1 MSHATLDI
9 ERARFN
15 MIEQQIRPWEVLD
28 QTVLDLLCVVK
39 REQFVPPAH
48 KSLAFVDMAIPLDVN
63 GSSTGEFMLEPRI
76 EARMLQELALRPDDH
91 VLEIGTGSGYMAA
104 LMAQR
109 ARHITS
115 VELNPQ
121 LAAFAEANMRAA
133 SITNVQV
140 VQGDG
145 AKGFP
150 LGHELD
156 AIVISGGLPFI
167 PEAFFRQIKIGGRIA
182 AFVGTGPVMEA
193 EIVRRTGESSFETF
207 KAFETRVPMLHHAQ
221 QPSTFKF

>member
-1 MSHATLDI
+1 MTHATLDI

-48 KSLAFVDMAIPLDVN
+48 KALAFVDMAIPLDVN
-63 GSSTGEFMLEPRI
+63 GASSGEFMLEPRI
-76 EARMLQELALRPDDH
+76 EARMLQELALRPDEH
-91 VLEIGTGSGYMAA
+91 VLEVGTGSGYMAA
-104 LMAQR
+104 LIAQR
-109 ARHITS
+109 ARHVTTI
-115 VELNPQ
+115 EIKPE
-121 LAAFAEANMRAA
+121 LAAFAEANLRAA
-133 SITNVQV
+133 GISNVQV

-145 AKGFP
+145 AQGFP

-156 AIVISGGLPFI
+156 VIVISGGLPFV
-167 PEAFFRQIKIGGRIA
+167 PEAFFKQIKVGGRIA

-193 EIVRRTGESSFETF
+193 EIIRRTGDASFETF
-207 KAFETRVPMLHHAQ
+207 KIFETRVPMLHNAQ